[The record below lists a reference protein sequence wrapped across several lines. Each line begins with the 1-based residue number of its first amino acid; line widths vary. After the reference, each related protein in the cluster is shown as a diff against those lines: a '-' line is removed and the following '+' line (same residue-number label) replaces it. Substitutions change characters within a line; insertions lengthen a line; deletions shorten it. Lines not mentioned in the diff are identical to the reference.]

1 MSFYVTLP
9 SNGAELKSKSDKKNN
24 TQTDFFINLN
34 RPLDL
39 KNYEVALVEV
49 SFKANWLVEL
59 GSFEISADMEDT
71 GFKLVIHRSEGVNLF
86 DALKVIGLDLSSNF
100 KRKFNNL
107 EPVMTAMGSIFKMD
121 TLPNENLVEIRVPT
135 GFNFVLSG
143 HVVHYFKKIIGMAF
157 DNKSNTQGDIEFNKN
172 NIIFNDNHISIIGND
187 DFVIHITPTD
197 FTFKIINEIFLYSNI
212 IDYQFIGS
220 EMAQL
225 LRVIS
230 VNRLPLNKL
239 VDIIY
244 DSPHYVPVLD
254 NKIQS
259 IRMFLRD
266 SQGDP
271 IRFTDTN
278 SKVIYKL
285 HFRKIKN

>member
-9 SNGAELKSKSDKKNN
+9 SNGAELQSESGRKNN

-34 RPLDL
+34 RPIDL
-39 KNYEVALVEV
+39 KNHEVALVEV

-59 GSFEISADMEDT
+59 GSFEINTDGEDI
-71 GFKLVIHRSEGVNLF
+71 GFKLVIHRSEGINLF
-86 DALKVIGLDLSSNF
+86 DALKIIGLDLSSNF
-100 KRKFNNL
+100 KRKFNKL
-107 EPVMTAMGSIFKMD
+107 ESLMTAMGSIFKMD
-121 TLPNENLVEIRVPT
+121 TLQNENLIEIRVPT
-135 GFNFVLSG
+135 GFNFILGG
-143 HVVHYFKKIIGMAF
+143 HIVHYFKNIIG
-157 DNKSNTQGDIEFNKN
+157 KSVENNSTTQNVSDFNKN
-172 NIIFNDNHISIIGND
+172 NIIFNENSIIIIGND
-187 DFVIHITPTD
+187 DIVVHITPSD
-197 FTFKIINEIFLYSNI
+197 FTLKIINEIFLYTNI

-230 VNRLPLNKL
+230 VNRVPLNKL

-244 DSPHYVPVLD
+244 DSPHYVPLLD

-266 SQGDP
+266 AQGDP

-285 HFRKIKN
+285 HFREIKN